1 MVKRHFHIQTPA
13 YRACQ
18 RSRVL
23 SFFLIL
29 FFSLFHGISKSTA
42 ATNEAFRCSWK
53 IVQSR
58 GAYPFSSIELD
69 QSGNGQFRFQK
80 LESSVITVDF
90 HLNRPKV
97 VSLYNLFIE
106 SNFLNESKNFT
117 SPRKVAD
124 LGMKT
129 IRFETGKQTREVTF
143 NFTEDKNLREI
154 NNFFENL
161 DEQEKFLFEL
171 ELALK
176 HDRLGIPKRLD
187 FLEREFKANR
197 IVAPERFRPI
207 LEKISEDDSL
217 INLARKEARKLLYKL
232 SKLQPDDS

>member
-1 MVKRHFHIQTPA
+1 MVRRHFQIQTVA
-13 YRACQ
+13 YRVCQ
-18 RSRVL
+18 RSHVL
-23 SFFLIL
+23 AFSLII
-29 FFSLFHGISKSTA
+29 FFSLFHGYSKNTA
-42 ATNEAFRCSWK
+42 ANGAFRCSWK

-80 LESSVITVDF
+80 LESPLITVDF

-97 VSLYNLFIE
+97 DSLYNLFLE
-106 SNFLNESKNFT
+106 SSFLNESKNFT

-129 IRFETGKQTREVTF
+129 IRFETGQQTREVTF
-143 NFTEDKNLREI
+143 NFTEDKDLREI

-161 DEQEKFLFEL
+161 DEQEKFLFDL

-232 SKLQPDDS
+232 SKLQPEDG

>member
-1 MVKRHFHIQTPA
+1 MVRRHFHIQTPA

-18 RSRVL
+18 RSHVL
-23 SFFLIL
+23 AFILIFL
-29 FFSLFHGISKSTA
+29 FSLFHGDSKSTA
-42 ATNEAFRCSWK
+42 AANEAFRCSWK

-58 GAYPFSSIELD
+58 GDYPFSSIELD

-80 LESSVITVDF
+80 SESALITVDF
-90 HLNRPKV
+90 HINRSKV
-97 VSLYNLFIE
+97 VLLYNLFLQ
-106 SNFLNESKNFT
+106 SSFLNESKNFT

-154 NNFFENL
+154 NDFFENL

-187 FLEREFKANR
+187 FLERELKANR

-217 INLARKEARKLLYKL
+217 INLARKEARKLLNKI
-232 SKLQPDDS
+232 SKLQPEDG

>member
-1 MVKRHFHIQTPA
+1 M
-13 YRACQ
+13 
-18 RSRVL
+18 
-23 SFFLIL
+23 
-29 FFSLFHGISKSTA
+29 A
-42 ATNEAFRCSWK
+42 AANEAFRCSWK

-58 GAYPFSSIELD
+58 GPYPFSSIELD

-97 VSLYNLFIE
+97 VSLYNLFLE
-106 SNFLNESKNFT
+106 SKFLDGSKNFT
-117 SPRKVAD
+117 SPKKVAD

-129 IRFETGKQTREVTF
+129 IRFETGQQTREVTF

-154 NNFFENL
+154 NDFFEYF

-176 HDRLGIPKRLD
+176 HDRLGIPKKLD
-187 FLEREFKANR
+187 FLERELKANR
-197 IVAPERFRPI
+197 IVAPERFKPI

-217 INLARKEARKLLYKL
+217 INLARKEARKLLNKL
-232 SKLQPDDS
+232 SKLELEGG